1 MERALLCSDTILATI
16 ALLDFL
22 IMLLYNVIE
31 RKHFRGEIMKEL
43 IIEKAKDRAYIL
55 VDLDHFYDLGSIN
68 CAFGNI
74 VPVLENEFPA
84 ENYGEP
90 GFIVKHI
97 RDSLAG
103 SSKAMEIWGMTAKP
117 TLLHSI
123 YDYFNGREKVDC
135 TLKDIEKMR
144 IMYGINISNFPLSIT
159 DFDKGM
165 KFQNI
170 STVLDV
176 AYALLYYYA
185 HNDYKLVK
193 CEHCGRWFATTTFK
207 IKYCPRKSTFPGYT
221 HLNCEQAVRNIM
233 QNCGR
238 IKNRIDIKAAAT
250 PSAQLRINPFVD
262 EFFNQCEPLYLSAK
276 DKPTVENL
284 SKYHAFLK
292 KTEKERKWLV

>member
-74 VPVLENEFPA
+74 VAVLENEFPA

-176 AYALLYYYA
+176 AYALL
-185 HNDYKLVK
+185 
-193 CEHCGRWFATTTFK
+193 R
-207 IKYCPRKSTFPGYT
+207 
-221 HLNCEQAVRNIM
+221 
-233 QNCGR
+233 
-238 IKNRIDIKAAAT
+238 
-250 PSAQLRINPFVD
+250 
-262 EFFNQCEPLYLSAK
+262 
-276 DKPTVENL
+276 
-284 SKYHAFLK
+284 
-292 KTEKERKWLV
+292 